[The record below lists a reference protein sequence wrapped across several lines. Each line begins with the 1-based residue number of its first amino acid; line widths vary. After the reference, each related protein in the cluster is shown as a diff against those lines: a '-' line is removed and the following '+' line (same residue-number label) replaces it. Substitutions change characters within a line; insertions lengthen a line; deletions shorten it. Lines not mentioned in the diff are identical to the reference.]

1 MVRIWSRSA
10 GGNRHPR
17 RRALTLHRI
26 GLSFVALALFAML
39 ASLVPAAASAQAVG
53 ETGEKHVQQATT
65 IDTPEAEAL
74 AERFVPI
81 VMLRTRESECADYG
95 EPYLPVPVDLVLGNP
110 DVKLRQDAGGKQS
123 DDPVLMTAPTADDLA
138 GAAPD
143 TYLDYPGNPRDPGCA
158 YEKWYHKY
166 MGSHEPTVYARVAEA
181 NTGQVVVQYHIFYV
195 FNDFNNTHESD
206 WEMVQL
212 RFDVPT
218 VAEALKA
225 DPAQVAFAQHGGGET
240 ASWDDD
246 KLRREGDH
254 VLVHAA
260 QGSHASQ
267 YSTETYLGWGAN
279 GTGFGCDD
287 TQDPVYRVDVA
298 PVLMT
303 ADPTTPGSDQAWLA
317 WQGRWGERQPWE
329 YNGPLGPATTY
340 RWADPVGWQDGLR
353 NSSIYVP
360 GTSAFGPGPTDVF
373 CDVSEFGSRMLTL
386 WAVEPWTVAAIVLI
400 PLTFFVVLFAL
411 ARRTIGASLRLYL
424 RHLPTFAAL
433 GLLLIPIGLI
443 ANGFRYLL
451 VTYPPGREVVEVMR
465 FSPASDL
472 AAALAI
478 GGIQQLASVLVVGPA
493 VLVVYREIEQG
504 RRPTVRGT
512 LRGVRERFTLMV
524 RALVRPTVT
533 VFLLAITVV
542 GLPWAIQRGVRWTF
556 VPHTVLLDGV
566 APDAAP
572 SISAEVVKGHW
583 WRTAGTN
590 VALGILGSA
599 PGPVL
604 GIILMVTMSAGV
616 EFVNAL
622 SSLIYAA
629 VLPFSVLGSAVLY
642 RRRQGRQLPQATRND
657 LVPGEIVDGLKPG
670 TT

>member
-1 MVRIWSRSA
+1 MIIRGIAIGRWLV
-10 GGNRHPR
+10 
-17 RRALTLHRI
+17 ALTL
-26 GLSFVALALFAML
+26 LATL
-39 ASLVPAAASAQAVG
+39 ASLLPAGTSAQEVG
-53 ETGEKHVQQATT
+53 ETGEQHVQHATT
-65 IDTPEAEAL
+65 IDTPEAQAL

-81 VMLRTRESECADYG
+81 VMLRVRESECAEYG
-95 EPYLPVPVDLVLGNP
+95 EPYLPVPVDLVLGYP
-110 DVKLRQDAGGKQS
+110 DVTLRQNAGS
-123 DDPVLMTAPTADDLA
+123 DRSADPVLMTAPTADALA
-138 GAAPD
+138 QAAPD
-143 TYLDYPGNPRDPGCA
+143 TYLDYPGNPRDPGCT

-166 MGSHEPTVYARVAEA
+166 MDGHEPTVYARVAVA
-181 NTGQVVVQYHIFYV
+181 DTGQVIVQYHIFYV

-218 VAEALKA
+218 VAEALETE
-225 DPAQVAFAQHGGGET
+225 PAQVAFAQHGGGET

-267 YSTETYLGWGAN
+267 YGTETYLGWGAN

-298 PVLMT
+298 PVLLT
-303 ADPTTPGSDQAWLA
+303 AEPTAPGSEQAWLA

-340 RWADPVGWQDGLR
+340 RWADPVGWQEGLR
-353 NSSIYVP
+353 DSSIYVP

-373 CDVSEFGSRMLTL
+373 CDISEFGSRMLTL
-386 WAVEPWTVAAIVLI
+386 WAVEPWTVTAIVLV
-400 PLTFFVVLFAL
+400 PLTFFALLMAL
-411 ARRTIGASLRLYL
+411 AWRTIGASLRLYL

-433 GLLLIPIGLI
+433 GLLLIPIGLV

-465 FSPASDL
+465 FSPASDF

-493 VLVVYREIEQG
+493 VLVVFREIERG

-512 LRGVRERFTLMV
+512 LRGVRERFALMV
-524 RALVRPTVT
+524 RALLRPTVT
-533 VFLLAITVV
+533 VFLLAITIV
-542 GLPWAIQRGVRWTF
+542 GLPWAIQRAVRWTF

-566 APDAAP
+566 APDAAAVA
-572 SISAEVVKGHW
+572 SAEAVKGRW

-590 VALGILGSA
+590 IALGILGSA

-604 GIILMVTMSAGV
+604 GIILMVTMAAGV
-616 EFVNAL
+616 GFVNAL

-629 VLPFSVLGSAVLY
+629 VLPFSILGSAVLY
-642 RRRQGRQLPQATRND
+642 RRRQGRQLPEAARD
-657 LVPGEIVDGLKPG
+657 DRAPAELADRLKPEM
-670 TT
+670 T